1 MQTHRPFMNVH
12 RTVDSGE
19 GRAGDNDQ
27 CRTLEQR
34 EHLLDSPHTPH
45 APHLEV
51 SHMPEAPVLI
61 GSQQLPGTL
70 AVPAGARGLVLFAHG
85 SGSSRHSLRNLHVA
99 AVLQAHGLATLLFD
113 LLNTLEGLDRG
124 KVFDIQLL
132 ARRLAEAVDWAG
144 SQQALAR
151 LPLGLF
157 GASTGAAAALVAS
170 ALRPGCIHAVVCR
183 SGRPDLATKVLPAV
197 TAPTLMIV
205 GGADLDVLDL
215 NQQAIA
221 RMRAPVRLKII
232 PGATHLFEEFGAL
245 DRVALLTAQWFSDHL
260 PAGVGL
266 KPDSG
271 REAGSEAPPPVE
283 RRARAERRRWPR
295 PAVSS
300 LTRTFSSTE
309 ATSSGPP
316 QGRLTSRPA
325 AHLRTFR
332 AGR

>member
-1 MQTHRPFMNVH
+1 
-12 RTVDSGE
+12 
-19 GRAGDNDQ
+19 
-27 CRTLEQR
+27 
-34 EHLLDSPHTPH
+34 
-45 APHLEV
+45 
-51 SHMPEAPVLI
+51 MPEAPVLI
-61 GSQQLPGTL
+61 GSHQLPGTL

-113 LLNTLEGLDRG
+113 LLNAQEGQDRRN
-124 KVFDIQLL
+124 VFDIPLL

-144 SQQALAR
+144 RQQALAR

-170 ALRPGCIHAVVCR
+170 ALRPGRIHAVVCR
-183 SGRPDLATKVLPAV
+183 GGRPDLATTALPAV

-215 NQQAIA
+215 NQQAIT

-245 DRVALLTAQWFSDHL
+245 DRVALLAAQWFSDHL

-266 KPDSG
+266 QLG
-271 REAGSEAPPPVE
+271 IGQEAAAYPLDRLEPVE
-283 RRARAERRRWPR
+283 RRERDERRRWPR
-295 PAVSS
+295 PAVSTPARPFAS
-300 LTRTFSSTE
+300 ANT
-309 ATSSGPP
+309 ASSGHPSGLP
-316 QGRLTSRPA
+316 GGRPA
-325 AHLRTFR
+325 DLRAFR
-332 AGR
+332 VGR